1 MSIVKGKRNR
11 IEREEWVELNPQ
23 DAAAWGI
30 TEGDKV
36 AVETAAG
43 RLPGVARF
51 ADSIP
56 LGVVAS
62 TALFGQLAIEMQ
74 ASDWPDPAARLPGL
88 DIQPARLLK
97 V

>member
-30 TEGDKV
+30 AEGDKV

-43 RLPGVARF
+43 RIPGVARF
-51 ADSIP
+51 AGSIP

-74 ASDWPDPAARLPGL
+74 ASDRPDPAARLPGL
-88 DIQPARLLK
+88 DIQRARLLK
-97 V
+97 S